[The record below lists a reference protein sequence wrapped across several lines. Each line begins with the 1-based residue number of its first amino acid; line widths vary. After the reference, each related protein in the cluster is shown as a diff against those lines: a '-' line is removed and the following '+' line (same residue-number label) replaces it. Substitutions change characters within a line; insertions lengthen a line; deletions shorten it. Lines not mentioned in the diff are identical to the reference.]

1 MLQFLETGTGVYGI
15 AVICMLGIL
24 SKCMVNQVYRRMI
37 RQTDNMATTR
47 NAFLKNFRQ
56 RTENTYWVNQGIY
69 NARVYVERQI
79 YGCRFLGLPLDIWDG
94 IAGQAVLLTL
104 LAGGTGAYLSYW
116 YQLDSSYMVM
126 YSMTAAIG
134 AIGVLLTDWS
144 VRTGKKRD
152 QLVFCLQ
159 DYVENSMGRRSANRT
174 DKEEKEIEDANKD
187 RVIVNMERGGFRS
200 RMEQEKENQE
210 RLNESK
216 KEEMRASLVI
226 GAEENPDKKGFQTR
240 RDAVKKRK
248 GHLETERME
257 NETVSAKNSIRGS
270 LAEIENL
277 RKSVEQTAAG
287 KDHGAEE
294 MAAKE
299 QSGVDLTEILQP
311 DQIRVLGEIFKE
323 YLK

>member
-47 NAFLKNFRQ
+47 NVFLKNFRQ

-174 DKEEKEIEDANKD
+174 EKEEKEIEDANKD
-187 RVIVNMERGGFRS
+187 HVIVNMERGGFRS

>member
-1 MLQFLETGTGVYGI
+1 MLQFLEAGTGVYGI
-15 AVICMLGIL
+15 AVICVLGIL

-47 NAFLKNFRQ
+47 NTFLKSFRQ
-56 RTENTYWVNQGIY
+56 RTENTYWVDQGIY

-94 IAGQAVLLTL
+94 IAGQTVLLML

-116 YQLDSSYMVM
+116 YQLDSSYIVM
-126 YSMTAAIG
+126 YGMTAAIG
-134 AIGVLLTDWS
+134 AMGVLLTDWS
-144 VRTGKKRD
+144 VRTGKKRE

-159 DYVENSMGRRSANRT
+159 DYVENSMGRRSAGRT
-174 DKEEKEIEDANKD
+174 EKEEREIEDANKD

-200 RMEQEKENQE
+200 RMEQEKEE
-210 RLNESK
+210 KECFKGAK
-216 KEEMRASLVI
+216 KEERRAQLVM
-226 GAEENPDKKGFQTR
+226 EENPDKKGFQTR
-240 RDAVKKRK
+240 REAVKKRK
-248 GHLETERME
+248 GHLETEKAE
-257 NETVSAKNSIRGS
+257 GEIVSARNAARTP
-270 LAEIENL
+270 LADMENL

-287 KDHGAEE
+287 KDHGAEA
-294 MAAKE
+294 MDAKE
-299 QSGVDLTEILQP
+299 VSGVDLTEILQP

>member
-79 YGCRFLGLPLDIWDG
+79 YGCRFLGIPLDIWDG

-159 DYVENSMGRRSANRT
+159 DYVENSMGRRSANRIE
-174 DKEEKEIEDANKD
+174 KEEKEIEDANKD
-187 RVIVNMERGGFRS
+187 HVIVNMERGGFRS

-299 QSGVDLTEILQP
+299 QPGVDLTEILQP

>member
-79 YGCRFLGLPLDIWDG
+79 YGCRFLGLSLDIWDG

-174 DKEEKEIEDANKD
+174 EKEEKEIEDANKD

-216 KEEMRASLVI
+216 KEEMRASLVM
-226 GAEENPDKKGFQTR
+226 GAEENSDKKGFQTR

-257 NETVSAKNSIRGS
+257 NETVSVKNNIRGS

-294 MAAKE
+294 MADKE